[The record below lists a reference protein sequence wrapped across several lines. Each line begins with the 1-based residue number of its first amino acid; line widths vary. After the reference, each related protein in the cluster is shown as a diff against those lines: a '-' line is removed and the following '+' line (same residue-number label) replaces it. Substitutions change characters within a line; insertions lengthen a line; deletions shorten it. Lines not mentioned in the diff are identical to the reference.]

1 MSCLAMAGW
10 MLLASLLYH
19 ACSYCCS
26 GSPPACLAMHAV
38 TVARMSSLQCEW
50 YGRPSVLTGR
60 ENAPVA
66 LAVLCWH
73 LRPARMLWCSGP
85 FTLRPAVTH
94 VPTHAA
100 TRSPDVTNSVC
111 ALPLVSY
118 LVSLP
123 EPSLPYTYLDSLV
136 GAAGLAWSGA
146 CCQWGDLLVVVYQGG
161 VVGSSP
167 PLFLAQVSGTS
178 CSKVRRS
185 SRYCS
190 GDAVLLCGE
199 PMTRPFSQKKKK
211 TEQDYPYSSSSSK
224 ERP

>member
-50 YGRPSVLTGR
+50 SGRPSVLTGR

-66 LAVLCWH
+66 LAMLCWH
-73 LRPARMLWCSGP
+73 LWPAKMLWFSGP
-85 FTLRPAVTH
+85 FMLRPAVMH
-94 VPTHAA
+94 VPTHAP
-100 TRSPDVTNSVC
+100 THSPDVTNSVC
-111 ALPLVSY
+111 ALSACLLPREPPGAQSALHITPL
-118 LVSLP
+118 
-123 EPSLPYTYLDSLV
+123 TYLDPLV
-136 GAAGLAWSGA
+136 GAAGHAWSGA

-167 PLFLAQVSGTS
+167 PLSWPRPRAPPEQRCVGPLSTDPGTL
-178 CSKVRRS
+178 
-185 SRYCS
+185 SRCVP
-190 GDAVLLCGE
+190 G
-199 PMTRPFSQKKKK
+199 
-211 TEQDYPYSSSSSK
+211 
-224 ERP
+224 